1 MAGQGSAIPIVAI
14 VGRPNVG
21 KSTLFNRILGDRTAI
36 VEDRARTTRD
46 RLYAEAEW
54 NGRRF
59 LVVDT
64 GGLEADTDDPI
75 EASVQVQARI
85 AIREADVIVLVV
97 DSITGMTPA
106 DEEAAEL
113 LRRAKAP
120 VLVAA
125 NKSDNAKRELD
136 AAEFWSL
143 GWEGTFAIA
152 AIHGRGVADLLD
164 EIVTALPPEPEAPV
178 GTDADEEDQTPSI
191 ALVGRPN
198 VGTSSL
204 LNALLGE
211 ERMIV
216 SEVPGTTRDSI
227 DTRLT
232 WGQGEVVLIDTA
244 GIRRRGK
251 VAGGPA
257 AERFS
262 TLRSL
267 RAISRADV
275 AILLVDAVDG
285 LTAQDAHIAGY
296 VVEEGRGLVVALNK
310 WDIVEDKTGQTF
322 DQYVTWIR
330 GQVPF
335 LDFAPV
341 VSMSARTGQR
351 IDRALELAV
360 DVWGE
365 RRRRIPTA
373 ELNRVVQDA
382 IARQEAPMVKGRRPK
397 LFYATQAS
405 VAPPTFVFF
414 ARDAGSVHFSYERYL
429 ENRLRDAFGFL
440 GTPIRLVFRERASVD
455 SPQRARAGAKRAGK
469 PRSRAAARR

>member
-1 MAGQGSAIPIVAI
+1 MASGGGGIPVVAI

-21 KSTLFNRILGDRTAI
+21 KSTLFNRIVGERAAI

-46 RLYAEAEW
+46 RLYGEAEW
-54 NGRRF
+54 NGARF

-106 DEEAAEL
+106 DQEAAEL
-113 LRRAKAP
+113 LRKAKAP

-125 NKSDNAKRELD
+125 NKSDNDKRELD
-136 AAEFWSL
+136 AAEFWEL
-143 GWEGTFAIA
+143 GWDRTVPIA

-164 EIVTALPPEPEAPV
+164 EIVKALPAGPGAAD
-178 GTDADEEDQTPSI
+178 GTETETPSI

-198 VGTSSL
+198 VGKSSL

-216 SEVPGTTRDSI
+216 SDIPGTTRDAI
-227 DTRLT
+227 DTRLN
-232 WGQGEVVLIDTA
+232 WGRGEVILIDTA
-244 GIRRRGK
+244 GIKRRGK
-251 VAGGPA
+251 VAGGA
-257 AERFS
+257 DAEKFS
-262 TLRSL
+262 TLRSFK
-267 RAISRADV
+267 AIGRADV
-275 AILLVDAVDG
+275 AVLLIDAVDG

-296 VVEEGRGLVVALNK
+296 VVDEGRGLVIALNK
-310 WDIVEDKTGQTF
+310 WDVVEDKTGQTF
-322 DQYVTWIR
+322 DQYVSWIR
-330 GQVPF
+330 EQVPF

-341 VSMSARTGQR
+341 VSISAKTGQR
-351 IDRALELAV
+351 VERVLELAV

-373 ELNRVVQDA
+373 ELNKVVQLA
-382 IARQEAPMVKGRRPK
+382 IERQDPPMVKGRRPK
-397 LFYATQAS
+397 LFYATQVTAS
-405 VAPPTFVFF
+405 PPTFVFF
-414 ARDAGSVHFSYERYL
+414 ARDAGSVHFSYERFL
-429 ENRLRDAFGFL
+429 ENRLRDQFGFL

-455 SPQRARAGAKRAGK
+455 APERARARKAGGK
-469 PRSRAAARR
+469 SAAGSAGRKAAARR

>member
-1 MAGQGSAIPIVAI
+1 VTPRTLPVVAI

-21 KSTLFNRILGDRTAI
+21 KSTLFNRIVGERTAV

-46 RLYAEAEW
+46 RLYGEGEW

-64 GGLEADTDDPI
+64 GGLEASTDDPI

-85 AIREADVIVLVV
+85 AIREADVVILVV
-97 DSITGMTPA
+97 DSVSGMTPA
-106 DEEAAEL
+106 DEEAADL
-113 LRRAKAP
+113 LRRATAP

-143 GWEGTFAIA
+143 GWDRTVPIA

-164 EIVTALPPEPEAPV
+164 EVVKALPPLPDTSDD
-178 GTDADEEDQTPSI
+178 GSGSGDDEEAAPSI

-198 VGTSSL
+198 VGKSSL

-216 SEVPGTTRDSI
+216 SDVPGTTRDAI
-227 DTRLT
+227 DTRIS
-232 WGQGEVVLIDTA
+232 WGQGEVILIDTA
-244 GIRRRGK
+244 GIKRRGK

-262 TLRSL
+262 TLRSM
-267 RAISRADV
+267 RAIARADV
-275 AILLVDAVDG
+275 AVLLVDAVDG

-296 VVEEGRGLVVALNK
+296 VADEGRGLVVALNK

-330 GQVPF
+330 GEVPF

-341 VSMSARTGQR
+341 VSISAKTGQR
-351 IDRALELAV
+351 VDRVLEMAV

-382 IARQEAPMVKGRRPK
+382 FGRLDPPMVKGRRPK
-397 LFYATQAS
+397 FFYATQAA

-414 ARDAGSVHFSYERYL
+414 ARDAGSVHFSYQRYL

-440 GTPIRLVFRERASVD
+440 GTPLRLVFRERASAEP
-455 SPQRARAGAKRAGK
+455 SRRARARSSARSKAPAG
-469 PRSRAAARR
+469 RR